1 MSTLVSLGIRLDKKM
16 VEELN
21 RIALE
26 EHEDRTT
33 VIRKLITDAIGNYKK
48 ERVLRKYEQ
57 GKISISRAAGETGL
71 TVGEIEEYM
80 VRKGYR
86 SKYSTGD
93 LERELEMLKSFG

>member
-1 MSTLVSLGIRLDKKM
+1 MSTLISLGVRLDKKI

-21 RIALE
+21 LIADE

-33 VIRKLITDAIGNYKK
+33 VIRKLLIDAIGNYKQD
-48 ERVLRKYEQ
+48 RVLRKYEQ
-57 GKISISRAAGETGL
+57 GKISISRAAEETGL

-86 SKYSTGD
+86 SKYSTVD
-93 LERELEMLKSFG
+93 MERELELLKSFR

>member
-1 MSTLVSLGIRLDKKM
+1 MSELIPLGIRLDKKM

-21 RIALE
+21 QIADE
-26 EHEDRTT
+26 EHLDRTAI
-33 VIRKLITDAIGNYKK
+33 IRKLIASAIENYKK
-48 ERVLRKYEQ
+48 DMVMRKYEQ
-57 GKISISRAAGETGL
+57 GKISISKAAEDTGL

-93 LERELEMLKSFG
+93 LERELELLKV